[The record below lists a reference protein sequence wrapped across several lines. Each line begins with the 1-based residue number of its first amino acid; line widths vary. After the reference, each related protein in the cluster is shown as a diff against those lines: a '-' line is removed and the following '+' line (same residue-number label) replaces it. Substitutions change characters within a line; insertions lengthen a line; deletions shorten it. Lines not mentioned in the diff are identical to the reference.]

1 MEKLQNFDGIEKL
14 WNIDRNFIEF
24 IIYRH
29 LVNLTFD
36 SYLKVCFSVIVY
48 AIGLKCLAFNKFMPE
63 KFDRVLME
71 FREKEKIWKFDRTFM
86 EKKKQQSFVTY
97 GDLIEF

>member
-1 MEKLQNFDGIEKL
+1 MENLQNFGGIEKL

-36 SYLKVCFSVIVY
+36 SYLKFFFGVIVY

-71 FREKEKIWKFDRTFM
+71 FREKEKIW
-86 EKKKQQSFVTY
+86 
-97 GDLIEF
+97 